1 MLGLPAHVTA
11 CLFDLDGVLTQ
22 TAKVHNAAWT
32 ETFNAFL
39 RQHATATGEA
49 YRPFDPGPDYNR
61 YVDGKPRADGVR
73 SFLASRGIT
82 LPEGTPDDPP
92 EADTINGV
100 GNRKNVV
107 LLERLRTD
115 GVDVYPGSVAYLE
128 AAAAAGL
135 RRAVVSASANCAA
148 VVAAAGLDRLLEAR
162 VDGVVARER
171 GLRGKPHPDTFLAGA
186 ELLGVA
192 PAQAAVFEDALAGV
206 EAGKAGRFGYV
217 VGVDRVRQAD
227 ELRAH
232 GADIVVTDLSEL
244 MTGEQGE

>member
-1 MLGLPAHVTA
+1 VLGLPAHVTA

-39 RQHATATGEA
+39 KDRAAATGEPF
-49 YRPFDPGPDYNR
+49 RPFDPGPDYNR

-82 LPEGTPDDPP
+82 LPEGSPDDPP
-92 EADTINGV
+92 EAETVNGV
-100 GNRKNVV
+100 GNRKNII
-107 LLERLRTD
+107 LLKRIETG
-115 GVDVYPGSVAYLE
+115 GVEVYPGSVRYLE
-128 AAAAAGL
+128 AAARAGL

-162 VDGVVARER
+162 VDGVVAHAR

-186 ELLGVA
+186 ELLGV
-192 PAQAAVFEDALAGV
+192 PPEQAAVFEDALAGV
-206 EAGKAGRFGYV
+206 EAGRAGGFGHV
-217 VGVDRVRQAD
+217 VGVDRVGQAD
-227 ELRAH
+227 DLRAH
-232 GADIVVTDLSEL
+232 GADVVVEDLAELLTGTDA
-244 MTGEQGE
+244 